1 MIFQV
6 LPFIGDTYME
16 LQNAIL
22 HQDLHIPET
31 RTISAELRT
40 LLIRILAKDPM
51 DRIKMWELLQDP
63 WMTKWEPQPMQ
74 RRRISCSTREEILPT
89 HGSDSIPSIQGLV
102 LAVGCMQKICARRW
116 RRSGSTPRKS
126 PAVQLRYA

>member
-1 MIFQV
+1 
-6 LPFIGDTYME
+6 ME

-22 HQDLHIPET
+22 HQALVIPES

-40 LLIRILAKDPM
+40 LLTRILAKDPM

-63 WMTKWEPQPMQ
+63 WMTKWEPQPVQ
-74 RRRISCSTREEILPT
+74 RRRISCSTREEILPEFV
-89 HGSDSIPSIQGLV
+89 HSSRVIPIKGLV
-102 LAVGCMQKICARRW
+102 LAVCNRQKICARRW

-126 PAVQLRYA
+126 PVVPARYE

>member
-6 LPFIGDTYME
+6 LPFLGDTYME

-31 RTISAELRT
+31 RTISSELRT
-40 LLIRILAKDPM
+40 LLVRILAKDPM

-63 WMTKWEPQPMQ
+63 WMTKWEPQPVQ
-74 RRRISCSTREEILPT
+74 RRRISCSIQEDILPAPS
-89 HGSDSIPSIQGLV
+89 SDVIHIEGLV
-102 LAVGCMQKICARRW
+102 LAVGDKQKICARKW

-126 PAVQLRYA
+126 PAVQLRTA